1 MWVQHYLACDG
12 VEIRGIRVHS
22 RVNGNN
28 DGIDIDCCQ
37 RVRISDCDIW
47 SGDDAIVLKST
58 ADRPCKDVV
67 IANCV
72 LSSLCNAIK
81 LGTETNGGFENI
93 AIANCSIYDT
103 RLAGLTLQIVDG
115 GTLDRVTVSNLAMVN
130 VTAPLFLRLGD
141 RGRPFQS
148 GGARPAVGRMRNVT
162 ISNIE
167 AVGAKRTGCAI
178 SGLAG
183 HAIENV
189 TLENVRLSF
198 EGGGARQDAQRRI
211 AENAQGY
218 PEYNMFG
225 VLPAYGL
232 YCRHVKN
239 LVVRNLHTAFERAEE
254 RPALACEDVEALEI
268 DGARLA
274 AGAVL
279 AEQLALRA
287 AVAPRPHLLIPVPL
301 SAQRLAMRGFNP
313 AHELAKGIGRRLD
326 IPVRADACWRVRDTP
341 PQTALP
347 WRERRRNVKQAF
359 VCTAN
364 LQGASVAVVDDVM
377 TTGATVD
384 ALAQAILAAGARQV
398 SAWVAARTL
407 PGGYR

>member
-1 MWVQHYLACDG
+1 MSNTIPFKLNQWANFTRRLFPPPCLLCGAASSPGELCKGCEGDLPRLPEPGCPACALPTPG
-12 VEIRGIRVHS
+12 GEICGQCLTQPPAYAGTV
-22 RVNGNN
+22 
-28 DGIDIDCCQ
+28 
-37 RVRISDCDIW
+37 
-47 SGDDAIVLKST
+47 SGLT
-58 ADRPCKDVV
+58 YRWPADR
-67 IANCV
+67 
-72 LSSLCNAIK
+72 
-81 LGTETNGGFENI
+81 
-93 AIANCSIYDT
+93 
-103 RLAGLTLQIVDG
+103 
-115 GTLDRVTVSNLAMVN
+115 
-130 VTAPLFLRLGD
+130 
-141 RGRPFQS
+141 
-148 GGARPAVGRMRNVT
+148 
-162 ISNIE
+162 
-167 AVGAKRTGCAI
+167 
-178 SGLAG
+178 
-183 HAIENV
+183 
-189 TLENVRLSF
+189 
-198 EGGGARQDAQRRI
+198 
-211 AENAQGY
+211 
-218 PEYNMFG
+218 
-225 VLPAYGL
+225 
-232 YCRHVKN
+232 
-239 LVVRNLHTAFERAEE
+239 LVQAFKY
-254 RPALACEDVEALEI
+254 
-268 DGARLA
+268 GARLA

-384 ALAQAILAAGARQV
+384 ALAQAILAAGAHQV